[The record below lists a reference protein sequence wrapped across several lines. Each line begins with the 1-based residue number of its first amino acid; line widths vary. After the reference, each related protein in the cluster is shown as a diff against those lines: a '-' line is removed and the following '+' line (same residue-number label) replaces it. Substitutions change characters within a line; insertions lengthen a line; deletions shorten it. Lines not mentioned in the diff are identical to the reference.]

1 MCPSLNFSRIH
12 VIHSSVNSFMHTVTY
27 CTLAAPQGQGKSHGQ
42 RKQKS
47 FLWWAIHSSEFVCV
61 CAPVQVCACP
71 SLQQSIANWEQWLP
85 LGIWEEASI
94 FLRSVIM
101 FLCPVYICVWTF
113 KYHLEILKKII
124 KELGGYIIILLGTM
138 TSWPKVRTESLSK
151 CSGSLNP
158 QN

>member
-12 VIHSSVNSFMHTVTY
+12 VIHSSVHSFMHTVTY

-61 CAPVQVCACP
+61 CAPVQVCAWP

-85 LGIWEEASI
+85 LGKGRN
-94 FLRSVIM
+94 LGRSEYFSQV
-101 FLCPVYICVWTF
+101 CNYV
-113 KYHLEILKKII
+113 
-124 KELGGYIIILLGTM
+124 
-138 TSWPKVRTESLSK
+138 SLS
-151 CSGSLNP
+151 CVHMCMNI
-158 QN
+158 